1 MEAATT
7 YALLRQFPPALKLYD
22 RHRTSR
28 QPIQMNGIKGCDLSG
43 SGNLPEA
50 AKLLSEVDWQT
61 RVENT
66 FRVKINQLTLER
78 NYGEAIRLVQT

>member
-1 MEAATT
+1 
-7 YALLRQFPPALKLYD
+7 
-22 RHRTSR
+22 
-28 QPIQMNGIKGCDLSG
+28 MNGIKGCDLSG